1 MSERDTREDDDE
13 QGEAVAVDVQ
23 DDDEGTEAE
32 RAGAGDDADE
42 SVEAASEESAA
53 EDSESE
59 ADAEAESDS
68 GAEEQDDD
76 ASAAAEEDPP
86 AAEASGEEEPAP
98 EGSPED
104 TAAEATEASSAAEG
118 SAEDAAAGAGADAG
132 EDLGTDLG
140 EEFDPTDYLESQV
153 EALRAE
159 LSAVQ
164 KELEQAQVA
173 ASQGRDQA
181 LRAKAD
187 FANFKKRKELEL
199 ERLQEE
205 KVEKVLLRVLPV
217 YDTFGRAIDQ
227 YEKDNSEEA
236 LYDGLQ
242 RIEKMFMQLL
252 ESQGI
257 TPIEAQGKPFDPNIH
272 EAVCRVEIPEDGF
285 DEMVVDVFETG
296 YIYGEKV
303 LKASKVS
310 VAKE

>member
-1 MSERDTREDDDE
+1 MRERDTREDDDE
-13 QGEAVAVDVQ
+13 PGEAVSAEVVDG
-23 DDDEGTEAE
+23 DGATDHEAE
-32 RAGAGDDADE
+32 VDE
-42 SVEAASEESAA
+42 AVSVKVV
-53 EDSESE
+53 
-59 ADAEAESDS
+59 DAEAEESV
-68 GAEEQDDD
+68 D
-76 ASAAAEEDPP
+76 ATAAASV
-86 AAEASGEEEPAP
+86 A
-98 EGSPED
+98 SPED
-104 TAAEATEASSAAEG
+104 
-118 SAEDAAAGAGADAG
+118 AAGSNDFSGDDFG
-132 EDLGTDLG
+132 D
-140 EEFDPTDYLESQV
+140 EFAPTEYLESQV

-164 KELEQAQVA
+164 TELETAQRSA
-173 ASQGRDQA
+173 AEGADQV

-187 FANFKKRKELEL
+187 FENFRKRKEREL
-199 ERLQEE
+199 ERLQDER
-205 KVEKVLLRVLPV
+205 VEKVLLRILPV

-257 TPIEAQGKPFDPNIH
+257 TAIEAQGKPFDPNIH

-296 YIYGEKV
+296 YIYGEKI
-303 LKASKVS
+303 LKPAKVS